1 MFERLKIKIA
11 VRQSGIL
18 GVVLV
23 IALFLVL
30 AFNIGTVYV
39 EIDRKL
45 DAISEIPYY
54 KFFTGEVN
62 SEQVINKNRDTMAI
76 FVTPDGQIFLSDVNM
91 FDGETIKEIVV
102 AVESNNSPDG
112 FLRVDEQKLAFRFT
126 NVPLGYAIYLCDYTE
141 EADNAIGMLL
151 ITLGAGIIGIIC
163 IALISVLWSRRTV
176 APVEQAFEKQQDL
189 VANASHEL
197 KTPITIINTDLAI
210 LNGAEN
216 FTEEQ
221 KKWLDNI
228 ERQVNRM
235 GKLVTEMLELARL
248 EAKGKNQ
255 VKETVNISTVAE
267 GVVLEAEA
275 LAFEKKVSFET
286 DIKSDVKITAS
297 TANIEKLVYIL
308 VENAL
313 KYTPEGKTVSVKVS
327 VDRKRAVLR
336 VRNTGIGIAEN
347 DVEKLFDRFYRVD
360 EAHSSGN
367 SFGLGLAIAKSI
379 VDLSGGKIGVDS
391 KENEYTEFVVMFKQA

>member
-11 VRQSGIL
+11 VRQSGIW

-30 AFNIGTVYV
+30 SFNISTVYV

-62 SEQVINKNRDTMAI
+62 NEQFNKSRDTMAI

-91 FDGETIKEIVV
+91 FDGETIKEIVI
-102 AVESNNSPDG
+102 AVEKNNSPDG
-112 FLRVDEQKLAFRFT
+112 LLRVDEQKLAFRYT
-126 NVPLGYAIYLCDYTE
+126 NVPLGNAIYLCDYTE
-141 EADNAIGMLL
+141 EYDNAIGMLL
-151 ITLGAGIIGIIC
+151 ITLGAGIVGIIC
-163 IALISVLWSRRTV
+163 IALISVLWSRRAI

-221 KKWLDNI
+221 KKWLENI

-235 GKLVTEMLELARL
+235 GKLVAEMLELARL
-248 EAKGKNQ
+248 EAKGKNE

-275 LAFEKKVSFET
+275 LAFEKKVLFET
-286 DIKSDVKITAS
+286 DIKPDVKITAS
-297 TANIEKLVYIL
+297 TANIEKLIYIL

-313 KYTPEGKTVSVKVS
+313 KYTPEGKTVSVKVGG
-327 VDRKRAVLR
+327 DRKRAVLR
-336 VRNTGIGIAEN
+336 VRNTGIGIAEK

-360 EAHSSGN
+360 EAHSAGN

-391 KENEYTEFVVMFKQA
+391 KEDEYTEFVVMFKHV